1 MNGKRGKRLSVPRS
15 SFRVHHF
22 FYGATLMQILIG
34 ILGCILILIILW
46 DVFETIILPRRVA
59 RKFRLARLYYTN
71 SWRLVSGLV
80 RRMRPGKARERYLGF
95 FGPLSLLFLF
105 VVWGIS
111 LVVGFAMIHWAIGSK
126 ISAVGGASTFRS
138 DLYFSGTTFFTL
150 GLGDIAP
157 MTPLARFVTV
167 LEAGTGFGFLA
178 IVIGYLPVIYQAF
191 SRREANISLLDARA
205 GSPPSATELLARH
218 GRDHSIAALEDLL
231 KGWERWAAELLES
244 HLSYPVLVYFRS
256 QHENQSWLAALT
268 TILDACS
275 LIVVGIES
283 GPLWQAKMTF
293 AMARH
298 ALVDLAQVFNTSP
311 RAPEVDRLQ
320 PETLAQMR
328 RTLAAAGITLR
339 DGDEAEKKL
348 AELRRM
354 YEPYV
359 NSMAW
364 FLFMNLPPWIHPGN
378 AMDNWQTSAWE
389 RNPTVFASS
398 PAPAQTLD
406 YTKQMPFD

>member
-1 MNGKRGKRLSVPRS
+1 MHTFV
-15 SFRVHHF
+15 
-22 FYGATLMQILIG
+22 G
-34 ILGCILILIILW
+34 ILGCIVILIILW
-46 DVFETIILPRRVA
+46 DVFETIILPRRIS
-59 RKFRLARLYYTN
+59 RKVRLTRFYYTN
-71 SWRLVSGLV
+71 TWRLVTGV
-80 RRMRPGKARERYLGF
+80 ARRLRPGKWRERLLGF
-95 FGPLSLLFLF
+95 FGPLSLLMLF
-105 VVWGIS
+105 VVWGSGLI
-111 LVVGFAMIHWAIGSK
+111 LGFAMIHWAVGSS
-126 ISAVGGASTFRS
+126 IRVAAGVPSFRS

-178 IVIGYLPVIYQAF
+178 IVIGYMPVIYQAF
-191 SRREANISLLDARA
+191 SRRESNISLLDARA

-268 TILDACS
+268 TILDTCS
-275 LIVVGIES
+275 LIIVGVES
-283 GPLWQAKMTF
+283 GPVWQSKMTF

-298 ALVDLAQVFNTSP
+298 ALVDLAQVFNTPP
-311 RAPEVDRLQ
+311 RAPDVDRLSTHTLKDVR
-320 PETLAQMR
+320 ETL
-328 RTLAAAGITLR
+328 TAAGLAPR
-339 DGDEAEKKL
+339 DGDEVDRKL
-348 AELRRM
+348 IELRRM

-359 NSMAW
+359 NSMAK
-364 FLFMNLPPWIHPGN
+364 FLFMSLPPWIHPGN

-389 RNPTVFASS
+389 RNPQVFASS
-398 PAPAQTLD
+398 PVPARDDD
-406 YTKQMPFD
+406 YSKQVYID

>member
-1 MNGKRGKRLSVPRS
+1 M
-15 SFRVHHF
+15 H
-22 FYGATLMQILIG
+22 ILIG

-46 DVFETIILPRRVA
+46 DVFETIILPRRVS
-59 RKFRLARLYYTN
+59 RKFRLARLYYMN
-71 SWRLVSGLV
+71 SWRTVSSLV
-80 RRMRPGKARERYLGF
+80 RRMRPGRARERYLGF
-95 FGPLSLLFLF
+95 YGPLSLLFLF
-105 VVWGIS
+105 VIWGIT
-111 LVVGFAMIHWAIGSK
+111 LIVGFAMIHWAIGSR

-157 MTPLARFVTV
+157 TTPWSRFATV

-218 GRDHSIAALEDLL
+218 GRDHSLDALGELL
-231 KGWERWAAELLES
+231 HEWERWSAELLES

-268 TILDACS
+268 TILDTCS

-283 GPLWQAKMTF
+283 GPFWQAKMTF

-298 ALVDLAQVFNTSP
+298 ALVDLAQIFNTSP
-311 RAPEVDRLQ
+311 RAPEVERLP

-328 RTLAAAGITLR
+328 RTLAAAGINVR
-339 DGDEAEKKL
+339 DGQEAEKKL

-359 NSMAW
+359 NSLARY
-364 FLFMNLPPWIHPGN
+364 LFMNLPPWIHPGD

-398 PAPAQTLD
+398 PAPVQAPD